1 LNFAKGRFL
10 VSNPSSNESYMT
22 LVYLALGSNVGNREE
37 NLREAERRLR
47 QLAITVKHASSIYET
62 APVDYLEQPWFLNSV
77 LEAETDL
84 PPQELLHRMR
94 EIESAMGGQKP
105 FAKGPRLIDLD
116 ILLYGDETI
125 ASPDLQIPHPRM
137 LERRFVLVPLAEI
150 APAYRHPSWQD
161 TVAELLQKTPDRSE
175 VRKRPRKSHPD
186 SG

>member
-1 LNFAKGRFL
+1 
-10 VSNPSSNESYMT
+10 M
-22 LVYLALGSNVGNREE
+22 GS
-37 NLREAERRLR
+37 
-47 QLAITVKHASSIYET
+47 
-62 APVDYLEQPWFLNSV
+62 
-77 LEAETDL
+77 
-84 PPQELLHRMR
+84 
-94 EIESAMGGQKP
+94 QKP

-150 APAYRHPSWQD
+150 APTYHHPSWQY

-175 VRKRPRKSHPD
+175 VRKLPRKSDPD